1 MRPLRRPASATS
13 ESSERGPAI
22 VHSIALAIACL
33 VTYWLTVHALARI
46 HPVSRADD
54 VLGGIWAVIAT
65 VFVYR
70 TSYDGSAT
78 AALGRMAATLLSFF
92 LCLIYL
98 LVLPVDPVGL
108 AAMIGVSG
116 LAATLLGRPQDAVT
130 ASITT
135 AIVLG
140 VASLS
145 PHDVWQ
151 EPILRLVDTALGT
164 AVGLG
169 TAWIALSLTTAGRD
183 GLPSR
188 RPPRARMTRRD

>member
-1 MRPLRRPASATS
+1 LPRPASATS
-13 ESSERGPAI
+13 VTSQRGPAI
-22 VHSIALAIACL
+22 LHNLVLAIACL
-33 VTYWLTVHALARI
+33 ITYWLTVHGLARI
-46 HPVSRADD
+46 HSVSPADD

-70 TSYDGSAT
+70 TTYDGSAT
-78 AALGRMAATLLSFF
+78 AALSRMAATLLSFS

-98 LVLPVDPVGL
+98 LVLPVSAVGI

-151 EPILRLVDTALGT
+151 QPILRLVDTALGT

-169 TAWIALSLTTAGRD
+169 TAWIALRLTATEAGQ
-183 GLPSR
+183 
-188 RPPRARMTRRD
+188 A

>member
-1 MRPLRRPASATS
+1 
-13 ESSERGPAI
+13 
-22 VHSIALAIACL
+22 
-33 VTYWLTVHALARI
+33 VTYWLTAHGLARI
-46 HPVSRADD
+46 HSVSAADD
-54 VLGGIWAVIAT
+54 ALGGIWAVIAT

-70 TSYDGSAT
+70 TSYDSSAT
-78 AALGRMAATLLSFF
+78 AAVSRMAATLMSFL

-116 LAATLLGRPQDAVT
+116 LAATLIGRPQDAVT
-130 ASITT
+130 AGITT

-145 PHDVWQ
+145 PHNVWQ

-164 AVGLG
+164 AVGLA
-169 TAWIALSLTTAGRD
+169 TAWFALRLG
-183 GLPSR
+183 
-188 RPPRARMTRRD
+188 PPGTRGA

>member
-1 MRPLRRPASATS
+1 M
-13 ESSERGPAI
+13 
-22 VHSIALAIACL
+22 
-33 VTYWLTVHALARI
+33 
-46 HPVSRADD
+46 SRADD

-78 AALGRMAATLLSFF
+78 AALTRMAATLLSFS

-98 LVLPVDPVGL
+98 LILPVHPVGL

-151 EPILRLVDTALGT
+151 QPILRLVDTALGT

-169 TAWIALSLTTAGRD
+169 YGVDRARLTAAGPARIIAAEHDEHCVTSSPALAS
-183 GLPSR
+183 SW
-188 RPPRARMTRRD
+188 PRAGVT

>member
-1 MRPLRRPASATS
+1 LPRPPSATS
-13 ESSERGPAI
+13 VTNERRSAV
-22 VHSIALAIACL
+22 VHSLALAIACL
-33 VTYWLTVHALARI
+33 ITYWLTVHGLARL
-46 HPVSRADD
+46 HSVSAADD

-70 TSYDGSAT
+70 TSYDGSIT
-78 AALGRMAATLLSFF
+78 AALGRMAATLLSFA

-98 LVLPVDPVGL
+98 LILPVDPVGL
-108 AAMIGVSG
+108 AAMIGISG
-116 LAATLLGRPQDAVT
+116 LAATLLGRPQDSVT

-151 EPILRLVDTALGT
+151 QPILRLVDTALGT
-164 AVGLG
+164 AVGVG
-169 TAWIALSLTTAGRD
+169 TAYIALRLTGSEDGR
-183 GLPSR
+183 P
-188 RPPRARMTRRD
+188 

>member
-1 MRPLRRPASATS
+1 MPRPASATS
-13 ESSERGPAI
+13 VNSGRGAAI
-22 VHSIALAIACL
+22 LHSLALAIACL
-33 VTYWLTVHALARI
+33 LTYWLTVHGLERI
-46 HPVSRADD
+46 HSVSAADD
-54 VLGGIWAVIAT
+54 VLGGVWAVIAT

-70 TSYDGSAT
+70 TSYEGSAT
-78 AALGRMAATLLSFF
+78 AALSRMAATLLSFL
-92 LCLIYL
+92 LCLTYL
-98 LVLPVDPVGL
+98 VILPVDPAGL

-130 ASITT
+130 AGITT

-151 EPILRLVDTALGT
+151 QPILRLIDTALGT

-169 TAWIALSLTTAGRD
+169 TAWIALRLTTTAKA
-183 GLPSR
+183 
-188 RPPRARMTRRD
+188 RPA

>member
-1 MRPLRRPASATS
+1 M
-13 ESSERGPAI
+13 
-22 VHSIALAIACL
+22 AIASL
-33 VTYWLTVHALARI
+33 VAYWLTVHGLARI
-46 HPVSRADD
+46 HSVSAADD

-70 TSYDGSAT
+70 SSYDGSAA
-78 AALGRMAATLLSFF
+78 AALSRMAATLLSFF

-98 LVLPVDPVGL
+98 LVLHVDAVGM

-116 LAATLLGRPQDAVT
+116 LAATLLERPQDAVT
-130 ASITT
+130 AGITT

-151 EPILRLVDTALGT
+151 QPILRLVDTALGT

-169 TAWIALSLTTAGRD
+169 TAWMALRLTATVAD
-183 GLPSR
+183 
-188 RPPRARMTRRD
+188 RA

>member
-1 MRPLRRPASATS
+1 
-13 ESSERGPAI
+13 
-22 VHSIALAIACL
+22 
-33 VTYWLTVHALARI
+33 
-46 HPVSRADD
+46 VSHADD

-70 TSYDGSAT
+70 TSYAGSAS
-78 AALGRMAATLLSFF
+78 AALSRMSATLLSFC
-92 LCLIYL
+92 LCLVYL
-98 LVLPVDPVGL
+98 VILPVDAVGL
-108 AAMIGVSG
+108 AAMVGVSG

-145 PHDVWQ
+145 PHNVWQ
-151 EPILRLVDTALGT
+151 QPILRLVDTALGT

-169 TAWIALSLTTAGRD
+169 MAWIVLRL
-183 GLPSR
+183 
-188 RPPRARMTRRD
+188 MTVGAEPA

>member
-1 MRPLRRPASATS
+1 
-13 ESSERGPAI
+13 
-22 VHSIALAIACL
+22 
-33 VTYWLTVHALARI
+33 
-46 HPVSRADD
+46 VSRSDD
-54 VLGGIWAVIAT
+54 VLGGIWGVIAT

-70 TSYDGSAT
+70 TSHDASAV
-78 AALGRMAATLLSFF
+78 AALSRMAATLLSFF

-98 LVLPVDPVGL
+98 LVLPVGAVGL
-108 AAMIGVSG
+108 AAMVGLSG

-145 PHDVWQ
+145 PHNVWQ
-151 EPILRLVDTALGT
+151 QPILRLVDTTLGT

-169 TAWIALSLTTAGRD
+169 TAWFALRIIGAEAGGR
-183 GLPSR
+183 
-188 RPPRARMTRRD
+188 

>member
-1 MRPLRRPASATS
+1 M
-13 ESSERGPAI
+13 
-22 VHSIALAIACL
+22 AIASL
-33 VTYWLTVHALARI
+33 VAYWLTVHGLARI
-46 HPVSRADD
+46 HSVSAADD

-65 VFVYR
+65 LFVYR
-70 TSYDGSAT
+70 SSYDRSAT
-78 AALGRMAATLLSFF
+78 AALSRMAATLLSFA

-98 LVLPVDPVGL
+98 LILPVRPVGL

-116 LAATLLGRPQDAVT
+116 LAATLLGRPDDAMT
-130 ASITT
+130 AGITT

-151 EPILRLVDTALGT
+151 QPILRLVDTALGT

-169 TAWIALSLTTAGRD
+169 TAWMALRLTATVAD
-183 GLPSR
+183 
-188 RPPRARMTRRD
+188 RA

>member
-1 MRPLRRPASATS
+1 MPPPASATS
-13 ESSERGPAI
+13 VISEPRPAI
-22 VHSIALAIACL
+22 LHSLALAIACL
-33 VTYWLTVHALARI
+33 VTYWLTVHGLGRI
-46 HPVSRADD
+46 HSVSAADD
-54 VLGGIWAVIAT
+54 ALGGIWAVIAT
-65 VFVYR
+65 VFVFR
-70 TSYDGSAT
+70 TTYDGSA
-78 AALGRMAATLLSFF
+78 AAARSRMSATLLSFA

-98 LVLPVDPVGL
+98 LVLPVDAVGM

-116 LAATLLGRPQDAVT
+116 LAATLLGRSQDAVT

-151 EPILRLVDTALGT
+151 QPILRLVDTALGT

-169 TAWIALSLTTAGRD
+169 TAWVALRLAAGGGR
-183 GLPSR
+183 
-188 RPPRARMTRRD
+188 T

>member
-1 MRPLRRPASATS
+1 
-13 ESSERGPAI
+13 
-22 VHSIALAIACL
+22 
-33 VTYWLTVHALARI
+33 VHALARI
-46 HPVSRADD
+46 HSVSASDG

-70 TSYDGSAT
+70 TSYDGSAS
-78 AALGRMAATLLSFF
+78 AALSRMAATLLSFF

-98 LVLPVDPVGL
+98 LVLPVGAVGM
-108 AAMIGVSG
+108 AAMIGLSALG
-116 LAATLLGRPQDAVT
+116 ATLLGRPQDAVT
-130 ASITT
+130 AAITT

-151 EPILRLVDTALGT
+151 QPILRLVDTAVGT

-169 TAWIALSLTTAGRD
+169 TAWIVLHLTAAGAEA
-183 GLPSR
+183 GS
-188 RPPRARMTRRD
+188 A

>member
-1 MRPLRRPASATS
+1 MSA
-13 ESSERGPAI
+13 
-22 VHSIALAIACL
+22 
-33 VTYWLTVHALARI
+33 
-46 HPVSRADD
+46 ADD

-78 AALGRMAATLLSFF
+78 AALTRMSATLLSFS

-98 LVLPVDPVGL
+98 LILPVHPVGL
-108 AAMIGVSG
+108 AAMIGISG

-145 PHDVWQ
+145 PHDDWQ
-151 EPILRLVDTALGT
+151 QPILRLVDTALGT
-164 AVGLG
+164 AVGLV
-169 TAWIALSLTTAGRD
+169 TAWIALRLTAADPGR
-183 GLPSR
+183 
-188 RPPRARMTRRD
+188 T

>member
-1 MRPLRRPASATS
+1 VSA
-13 ESSERGPAI
+13 
-22 VHSIALAIACL
+22 
-33 VTYWLTVHALARI
+33 
-46 HPVSRADD
+46 ADD

-70 TSYDGSAT
+70 TCYDSSAT
-78 AALGRMAATLLSFF
+78 VALSRMAATLLSFS

-98 LVLPVDPVGL
+98 LILPVHAVGM

-140 VASLS
+140 VAPLS
-145 PHDVWQ
+145 PHDAWQ
-151 EPILRLVDTALGT
+151 QPILRLVDTALGT
-164 AVGLG
+164 AVGLA
-169 TAWIALSLTTAGRD
+169 TAWIALRLTAAD
-183 GLPSR
+183 PR
-188 RPPRARMTRRD
+188 RT

>member
-1 MRPLRRPASATS
+1 
-13 ESSERGPAI
+13 
-22 VHSIALAIACL
+22 LAFACL
-33 VTYWLTVHALARI
+33 ITYWLTVHGLARI
-46 HPVSRADD
+46 HSVSEPDD
-54 VLGGIWAVIAT
+54 VLGAIWAVIAT

-78 AALGRMAATLLSFF
+78 AALSRMAATLVSFL

-151 EPILRLVDTALGT
+151 QPILRLVDTALGT
-164 AVGLG
+164 AVGVG
-169 TAWIALSLTTAGRD
+169 TAWITLRFTAREAGR
-183 GLPSR
+183 
-188 RPPRARMTRRD
+188 A

>member
-1 MRPLRRPASATS
+1 M
-13 ESSERGPAI
+13 
-22 VHSIALAIACL
+22 AIASL
-33 VTYWLTVHALARI
+33 VAYWLTVHGLSRI
-46 HPVSRADD
+46 HSVSTADD

-65 VFVYR
+65 LFVYR
-70 TSYDGSAT
+70 SSYDGTAT
-78 AALGRMAATLLSFF
+78 AALSRMAATLLSFF
-92 LCLIYL
+92 VCLIYL
-98 LVLPVDPVGL
+98 LILPVRPVGL

-116 LAATLLGRPQDAVT
+116 LAATLLGRPDDAMT

-151 EPILRLVDTALGT
+151 QPILRLVDTALGT

-169 TAWIALSLTTAGRD
+169 TAWIALRLTATEAE
-183 GLPSR
+183 
-188 RPPRARMTRRD
+188 RA

>member
-1 MRPLRRPASATS
+1 LSRLLSAIS
-13 ESSERGPAI
+13 VSSERGSAI
-22 VHSIALAIACL
+22 LHSLAVAIACL
-33 VTYWLTVHALARI
+33 VTYWLTVHGLARL
-46 HPVSRADD
+46 HSVSRADD

-70 TSYDGSAT
+70 TSYDGSAS
-78 AALGRMAATLLSFF
+78 AALSRMAATLLSFC
-92 LCLIYL
+92 LCLVYL
-98 LVLPVDPVGL
+98 VILPVDAVGL
-108 AAMIGVSG
+108 AAMVGVSG

-145 PHDVWQ
+145 PHNVWQ
-151 EPILRLVDTALGT
+151 QPILRLVDTALGT

-169 TAWIALSLTTAGRD
+169 TAWIVLHVMTA
-183 GLPSR
+183 
-188 RPPRARMTRRD
+188 RAGPA

>member
-1 MRPLRRPASATS
+1 MIL
-13 ESSERGPAI
+13 
-22 VHSIALAIACL
+22 HSIAVAIASL
-33 VTYWLTVHALARI
+33 VAYWLTVHGLARI
-46 HPVSRADD
+46 HSVSAADD

-70 TSYDGSAT
+70 TSYDGSAA
-78 AALGRMAATLLSFF
+78 AALSRMAATLLSFF

-98 LVLPVDPVGL
+98 LVLPVDAVGME
-108 AAMIGVSG
+108 AMIGVSG
-116 LAATLLGRPQDAVT
+116 LAATLLGRPDDAMT
-130 ASITT
+130 AGITT

-151 EPILRLVDTALGT
+151 QPILRLVDTALGT

-169 TAWIALSLTTAGRD
+169 TALMALRLTATVAD
-183 GLPSR
+183 
-188 RPPRARMTRRD
+188 RA

>member
-1 MRPLRRPASATS
+1 MPRPASATWATS
-13 ESSERGPAI
+13 QRDQA
-22 VHSIALAIACL
+22 VLHSVALAIASL
-33 VTYWLTVHALARI
+33 VTYWLTVHGLARI
-46 HPVSRADD
+46 HSVSRADD

-98 LVLPVDPVGL
+98 LVLPVSPVGL
-108 AAMIGVSG
+108 AVMIGLSA
-116 LAATLLGRPQDAVT
+116 LAATLVGRPQDAVT

-169 TAWIALSLTTAGRD
+169 TAWIALSLTAPRRD
-183 GLPSR
+183 GLR
-188 RPPRARMTRRD
+188 RVPPRPHG